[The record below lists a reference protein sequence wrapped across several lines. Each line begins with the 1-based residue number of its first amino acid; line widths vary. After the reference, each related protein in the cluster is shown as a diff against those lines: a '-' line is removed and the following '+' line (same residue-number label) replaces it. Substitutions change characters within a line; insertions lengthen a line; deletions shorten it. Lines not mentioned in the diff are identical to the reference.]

1 MSANPINKSKS
12 LKPLTKAEI
21 SAFNNLPNK
30 FWDYQVARPLFFRLL
45 DHKLI
50 WSEPNLLCRKVS
62 NPLF

>member
-1 MSANPINKSKS
+1 MNTNPIDKSKS

-21 SAFNNLPNK
+21 SAFNKLPNK

-50 WSEPNLLCRKVS
+50 WSEPNLLYRKVN